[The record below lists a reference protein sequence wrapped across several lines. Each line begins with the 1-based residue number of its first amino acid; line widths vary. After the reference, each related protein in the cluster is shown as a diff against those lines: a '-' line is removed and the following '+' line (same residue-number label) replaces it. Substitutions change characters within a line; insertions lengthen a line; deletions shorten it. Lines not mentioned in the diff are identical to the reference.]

1 MGRGVV
7 GAEERRAARA
17 LAWYFRRNGYVRQQN
32 AKRVAKEGWQQYK
45 KGDEVRLVAD
55 STDELLFIRRLI
67 VQVGLKPGR
76 AFRKALQYRQPIY
89 GREAVAR
96 FLKLIGEERA

>member
-1 MGRGVV
+1 MKAGQ
-7 GAEERRAARA
+7 RRAARA
-17 LAWYFRRNGYVRQQN
+17 LGWYFRRNGYVRRQN

-45 KGDEVRLVAD
+45 KGDEVRLVAN
-55 STDELLFIRRLI
+55 SAVELRILRRLV

-76 AFRKALQYRQPIY
+76 AFRKGRQYRLPIY

-96 FLKLIGEERA
+96 FLEIIEEEDA